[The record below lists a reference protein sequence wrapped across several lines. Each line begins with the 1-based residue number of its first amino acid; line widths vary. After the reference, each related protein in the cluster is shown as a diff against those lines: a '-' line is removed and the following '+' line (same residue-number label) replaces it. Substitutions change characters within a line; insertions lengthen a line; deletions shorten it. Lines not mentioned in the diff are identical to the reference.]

1 MPYNRCYTLSH
12 VSRLFVLGSIIL
24 LGLAMSSCASSDDP
38 TSQGAGTEDISSNTN
53 TGVALNHINANVMEA
68 SVQGFTRGAVPEDTA
83 SPGSM
88 PTASDGGLTCDVA
101 WGAPGTTRAA
111 NTGYNMQWA
120 NIGSSTSIAILP
132 RGAAVGA
139 YSYTVSTAGAISS
152 SSPYYFQTASND
164 VVTSWYP
171 YNSGSLSSFT
181 VQSDQSTLANYIASD
196 LLYTSSKVTATSQN
210 LTYSH
215 KMAQVI
221 VDVTVSNAN
230 YLLNSDVQSLT
241 IAGLKTNCT
250 VTNYTKSTN
259 EVCTPTFTAG
269 STTATI
275 SAYRYSKS
283 STSTTSTATFIMCVP
298 AQTISTSQVFTV
310 TVGGTAYT
318 GKLSNAQSLEWG
330 SAYNISITFDGKA
343 TMVYPSGNTI
353 AVGDYYGMAV
363 NGQAV
368 VVKNASISSASSK
381 GITLSSVVFS
391 TITSSTDQGHGWT
404 HGYAMALQNA
414 GNNSD
419 CNWSLNT
426 TDSPIPNMT
435 KEFSV
440 WKSYYDGYTES
451 HLIGTSSDYPAFYY
465 ALTYDNTVKAPLSSS
480 KWYLPSNGQMYLIC
494 RNLGNMT
501 AEPSSSSFDPSNGVN
516 NYSWGSYAGKVDKQI
531 DDSYLTP
538 VSSYATVVTLCSTRY
553 GNNNNR
559 FWCSCETAAN
569 FPFSINFGV
578 LHIYTNA
585 GTRNQPGFSVKV
597 RPVLAF

>member
-1 MPYNRCYTLSH
+1 MHIKTLNIMPYNRCYTLSH
-12 VSRLFVLGSIIL
+12 ASRLFVLGSIIL

-38 TSQGAGTEDISSNTN
+38 TSQGVGTEDISSNTN
-53 TGVALNHINANVMEA
+53 TGVALNHINANVLQA

-83 SPGSM
+83 SPDSM
-88 PTASDGGLTCDVA
+88 SDASDGGLTCDVA
-101 WGAPGTTRAA
+101 WGAPSTTRAA
-111 NTGYNMQWA
+111 DTGYNMQWA

-132 RGAAVGA
+132 RGAAVGT
-139 YSYTVSTAGAISS
+139 YSYTVSTTGAISS

-164 VVTSWYP
+164 VITSWYP
-171 YNSGSLSSFT
+171 YNSGDLLSFT

-215 KMAQVI
+215 KMAQII
-221 VDVTVSNAN
+221 VDVTVNNAN
-230 YLLNSDVQSLT
+230 YLTNSEVQSLT

-269 STTATI
+269 ATTATI
-275 SAYRYSKS
+275 SAYAHSKS
-283 STSTTSTATFIMCVP
+283 STSITSTATFIMCVP

-343 TMVYPSGNTI
+343 TMVYPSGNAI

-381 GITLSSVVFS
+381 GVTLNSVVFS
-391 TITSSTDQGHGWT
+391 TTTSSTDKSHGWT
-404 HGYAMALQNA
+404 HGYAISLKDASSGIWKTDAAALPA
-414 GNNSD
+414 LTVWGSSGKKYSDLKNN
-419 CNWSLNT
+419 
-426 TDSPIPNMT
+426 I
-435 KEFSV
+435 E
-440 WKSYYDGYTES
+440 GYTE
-451 HLIGTSSDYPAFYY
+451 TSVIKNTSGYSSSTYPLCYNTLNHS
-465 ALTYDNTVKAPLSSS
+465 ALTPKSSS
-480 KWYLPSNGQMYLIC
+480 GWYLPSMGQWHYVLY
-494 RNLGNMT
+494 NLGDYTGVPINNT
-501 AEPSSSSFDPSNGVN
+501 NTYWWFNLGTGLSKINGYFSKAEGTEFATDRNYGCSSLLTTTEPYCLSITSNDIGFDQDIPMNYYTN
-516 NYSWGSYAGKVDKQI
+516 NYYS
-531 DDSYLTP
+531 
-538 VSSYATVVTLCSTRY
+538 
-553 GNNNNR
+553 
-559 FWCSCETAAN
+559 
-569 FPFSINFGV
+569 
-578 LHIYTNA
+578 
-585 GTRNQPGFSVKV
+585 